1 MFKSKNNE
9 TSMPATK
16 EMNHISPGT
25 KVIGDIISV
34 GTFRLEGELEG
45 NLVSQ
50 AKVILSETSV
60 LNGTLKAQNAE
71 LSGKVI
77 GNVEVTEELVLKS
90 TAQIDAEITTGKLVI
105 ESGAEFNGTT
115 KMGGVVKGI
124 SGKNGSEKTEKSA

>member
-1 MFKSKNNE
+1 MFKAKNNGAP
-9 TSMPATK
+9 MPASK

-71 LSGKVI
+71 ISGKVS
-77 GNVEVTEELVLKS
+77 GHVEVSEELVLKS
-90 TAQIDAEITTGKLVI
+90 TAHMDAEITTGKLVI

-115 KMGGVVKGI
+115 RMGGVVKGI
-124 SGKNGSEKTEKSA
+124 TPKDDA